1 MSVARPAHG
10 LLGRCLASTRSSRPA
25 AASVQCAQFHSSA
38 VRSKRRSR
46 FRNVKAEELGLL
58 SPSTLAKYRQ
68 EKFPEYSKQ
77 DQEALRSKYTPE
89 QLEALRAGEKAVDP
103 GDLVFQGRLRDDP
116 YRPNYVEDYT
126 VLDPRYD
133 LRPQPDVTPRE
144 PEWLNHNDWV
154 DRYGARMAQL
164 TDKKTTDQ
172 LTRAMV
178 RALRR
183 VKESNGQELIDLTED
198 ELKDIEKD
206 PELLKRYLVDE
217 DGEGAQPEPDANAS
231 GPDLLTRAQAM
242 KLDEAVDAEW
252 KKELDKLSSLSDPGE
267 VQPSNLELVEDG
279 PAGATRV
286 HSAEAVEL
294 GKVPGVEGLY
304 KSAVDPED
312 EGQDDAGHYQE
323 IKRLTGMSLKDIQS
337 IYRKVLVT
345 RWVSNQTRLGKVRST
360 SVVAIAGNGNGRLGL
375 GIAKSTEAGLAAET
389 AQLLAIRN
397 MKPIRRYEN
406 RTVYGNVSAKV
417 SGTVVELFA
426 RPPGK
431 AAQAAPSPPTCT
443 VNMDGS
449 NEATRRLWPPLPAP
463 HLRNVPRLG
472 PARHRG
478 AHAALQEPHEL
489 GQGRLQRA
497 RQPARPRGD
506 CHWPRQEDG
515 GRAQG
520 VLRRRCILREEL
532 KGEERGEEGWHPGE
546 RKSQE
551 AARPCVRVYYQL
563 CILSIEGKEERE
575 ISRDFTSKTIERLPS
590 ETGLRA
596 NRHPNLVSFRRVS
609 KKHQNANPTA
619 SPGMP
624 STFKKLVSFLHPPPS
639 LIMSSALSPPGS
651 RPLSAGAAFAF
662 AFRSSLPVTP
672 ILAGAAAW
680 AAAAAPPVNLLLQHD
695 AVHARLEQRKRQA
708 RLALQLA
715 QPVEDLRR
723 RPRGQVVEHRREL
736 NRTSHQLALFSPLLP
751 ACLSLLPFLL
761 SSPRFL

>member
-103 GDLVFQGRLRDDP
+103 DDLVFQGRLRDDP

-426 RPPGK
+426 RPPGFGLRCPHRIFEMCRASGLHDIAARMPRSKNPMNSVK
-431 AAQAAPSPPTCT
+431 AAYNAL
-443 VNMDGS
+443 VNQPDPEEIAIG
-449 NEATRRLWPPLPAP
+449 
-463 HLRNVPRLG
+463 
-472 PARHRG
+472 RG
-478 AHAALQEPHEL
+478 KKMV
-489 GQGRLQRA
+489 
-497 RQPARPRGD
+497 D
-506 CHWPRQEDG
+506 
-515 GRAQG
+515 
-520 VLRRRCILREEL
+520 V
-532 KGEERGEEGWHPGE
+532 
-546 RKSQE
+546 RK
-551 AARPCVRVYYQL
+551 VYY
-563 CILSIEGKEERE
+563 G
-575 ISRDFTSKTIERLPS
+575 
-590 ETGLRA
+590 
-596 NRHPNLVSFRRVS
+596 
-609 KKHQNANPTA
+609 
-619 SPGMP
+619 
-624 STFKKLVSFLHPPPS
+624 
-639 LIMSSALSPPGS
+639 
-651 RPLSAGAAFAF
+651 GA
-662 AFRSSLPVTP
+662 VY
-672 ILAGAAAW
+672 
-680 AAAAAPPVNLLLQHD
+680 
-695 AVHARLEQRKRQA
+695 
-708 RLALQLA
+708 
-715 QPVEDLRR
+715 
-723 RPRGQVVEHRREL
+723 
-736 NRTSHQLALFSPLLP
+736 
-751 ACLSLLPFLL
+751 
-761 SSPRFL
+761 

>member
-10 LLGRCLASTRSSRPA
+10 LLGRCLASTRSRSHSPSTLAAPGLVQCA
-25 AASVQCAQFHSSA
+25 AAAAAAQFHSSA
-38 VRSKRRSR
+38 PRSKRRSR
-46 FRNVKAEELGLL
+46 FRNVKADELGLL
-58 SPSTLAKYRQ
+58 NPSTLAKYRE
-68 EKFPEYSKQ
+68 EKFPDYTKE
-77 DQEALRSKYTPE
+77 DQEALRKKYTPE
-89 QLEALRAGEKAVDP
+89 QLEALRAGEQAVNPD
-103 GDLVFQGRLRDDP
+103 DLVFQGRMRDDP

-133 LRPQPDVTPRE
+133 LKPQADVTPRE

-154 DRYGARMAQL
+154 DRYGARMSQL

-206 PELLKRYLVDE
+206 PELLKRYLIVE
-217 DGEGAQPEPDANAS
+217 GEEAPAEPDANAS

-252 KKELDKLSSLSDPGE
+252 KKELDKLSSLTDAGE

-279 PAGATRV
+279 PAGISRA

-426 RPPGK
+426 RPPGFGLRCPHRIFEMCRASGLHDIAARMPRSKNPMNSVK
-431 AAQAAPSPPTCT
+431 AAYNAL
-443 VNMDGS
+443 VNQPDPEEIAIG
-449 NEATRRLWPPLPAP
+449 
-463 HLRNVPRLG
+463 
-472 PARHRG
+472 RG
-478 AHAALQEPHEL
+478 KKMV
-489 GQGRLQRA
+489 
-497 RQPARPRGD
+497 D
-506 CHWPRQEDG
+506 
-515 GRAQG
+515 
-520 VLRRRCILREEL
+520 V
-532 KGEERGEEGWHPGE
+532 
-546 RKSQE
+546 RK
-551 AARPCVRVYYQL
+551 VYY
-563 CILSIEGKEERE
+563 G
-575 ISRDFTSKTIERLPS
+575 
-590 ETGLRA
+590 
-596 NRHPNLVSFRRVS
+596 
-609 KKHQNANPTA
+609 
-619 SPGMP
+619 
-624 STFKKLVSFLHPPPS
+624 
-639 LIMSSALSPPGS
+639 
-651 RPLSAGAAFAF
+651 GA
-662 AFRSSLPVTP
+662 VY
-672 ILAGAAAW
+672 
-680 AAAAAPPVNLLLQHD
+680 
-695 AVHARLEQRKRQA
+695 
-708 RLALQLA
+708 
-715 QPVEDLRR
+715 
-723 RPRGQVVEHRREL
+723 
-736 NRTSHQLALFSPLLP
+736 
-751 ACLSLLPFLL
+751 
-761 SSPRFL
+761 